1 MLFLN
6 QIEYKPHL
14 FTIIRIICFYMAT
27 ICVFQFGNDT
37 LVHECIHLEICLRAL
52 LEVVIHLSFLDFL
65 STSMILCLF
74 AKAHYREQDKHVF

>member
-1 MLFLN
+1 ML
-6 QIEYKPHL
+6 KR
-14 FTIIRIICFYMAT
+14 RIHMICFYMAT
-27 ICVFQFGNDT
+27 IYVFQFRNNI
-37 LVHECIHLEICLRAL
+37 LQQECIHLEVCLRAL